1 MMKMKKSMSYICFT
15 LLLMCLVVLII
26 ARAFYE
32 EPETSVDYGGETSLS
47 AQAQPTEPEPNTPNL
62 FGDTTPDISEDPE
75 PVPETPE
82 IPPEPTQEPLPTPPD
97 IDISQWQYV
106 CANTDRLLPSDYT
119 PELTELEGGQYFD
132 SRAVDALKDF
142 IAAAR
147 AEGLTVV
154 LSSSYRSYSTQQY
167 LFNNKVAQTGSE
179 EAAAKIVAIPG
190 SSEHQL
196 GLSADIVDGYYQY
209 MNESLAET
217 ELLKWMYAH
226 CHEYG
231 FILRYPEDKQ
241 DITNIMFE
249 PWHFRYVGEEAA
261 SYIMENGLC
270 LEEFV
275 ALYE

>member
-1 MMKMKKSMSYICFT
+1 MKRKTSKSIIFLG
-15 LLLMCLVVLII
+15 LLLICLGVIVI
-26 ARAFYE
+26 ARAAYE
-32 EPETSVDYGGETSLS
+32 GPEPSLDAGAGGEGPLP
-47 AQAQPTEPEPNTPNL
+47 AQMQPTDTMPEAL
-62 FGDTTPDISEDPE
+62 GLSGDDARQEAPADKITE
-75 PVPETPE
+75 PVEETP
-82 IPPEPTQEPLPTPPD
+82 EPLPTPPD
-97 IDISQWQYV
+97 IDITQWQYV
-106 CANTDRLLPSDYT
+106 CANVDRLLPSDYA

-132 SRAVDALKDF
+132 SRAVDALKEF

-226 CHEYG
+226 CQEYG

-241 DITNIMFE
+241 DITKIMFE
-249 PWHFRYVGEEAA
+249 PWHFRYVGEEVA